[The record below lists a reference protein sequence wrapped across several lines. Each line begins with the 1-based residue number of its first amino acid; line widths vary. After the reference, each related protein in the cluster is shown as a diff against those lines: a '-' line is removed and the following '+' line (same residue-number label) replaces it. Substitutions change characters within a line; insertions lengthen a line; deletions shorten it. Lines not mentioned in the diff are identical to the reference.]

1 MVNSIISETTNQ
13 DTLMAEESMAE
24 KKPNKFFTITQTA
37 EYLGI
42 SIPTVRKYIRN
53 KELYVFKNH
62 RVVRVPKAELD
73 AFIRRQMNSEG

>member
-1 MVNSIISETTNQ
+1 MENSLNSETTNKE
-13 DTLMAEESMAE
+13 TLMAE

>member
-1 MVNSIISETTNQ
+1 MENSLNSESTNKEP
-13 DTLMAEESMAE
+13 LMAE
-24 KKPNKFFTITQTA
+24 KKPNRFFTITQTA

-53 KELYVFKNH
+53 KELDVFKNH

-73 AFIRRQMNSEG
+73 AFIRRQMNSERGA